1 MGRRSATTPEVQRLA
16 AIYRDHLRRVRW
28 VLRARGIAA
37 VEIDD
42 VVHDVFLAIHRR
54 LPAREP
60 GVELATWICGVARSV
75 AFAHHRGNDRRRA
88 TIAAVSEPDAA
99 PLPDEALARH
109 EAWQCL
115 ADALDGLRDDQRE
128 AFVLVDVMGMRAAEA
143 AALIDAPVNTVYSRL
158 RLARRHCEAVLDL
171 PAAVDR
177 AQWLEAAAR
186 GELPGEAR
194 RRRAWSAIVA
204 ALPVRAAAVG
214 SGVAGWVVAGVLA
227 AGASVAAVR
236 FVGGGGEPVVHAR
249 ESVTKVDVPAVLREP
264 KVATA
269 EPAAP
274 TVVTAPAPA
283 AVPAAV
289 RVGRARSVVTPP
301 VPAEARDELA
311 AAVEML
317 RGAQAQ
323 LARGDAAGVLATI
336 DAHRDEMAEGPLARD
351 VLRLERT
358 AACRVADRVRADRAY
373 AELVRRGYAEAGES
387 GCAEGI

>member
-37 VEIDD
+37 GEIDD

-54 LPAREP
+54 LPARDAE
-60 GVELATWICGVARSV
+60 VELATWICGVARSV

-109 EAWQCL
+109 EAWQRL

-158 RLARRHCEAVLDL
+158 RLARRHCESVLDL

-177 AQWLEAAAR
+177 AQWLDAAAR
-186 GELPGEAR
+186 GELPSEAT
-194 RRRAWSAIVA
+194 RRRAWVGIVA
-204 ALPVRAAAVG
+204 ALPVRATAVG
-214 SGVAGWVVAGVLA
+214 SGVTAWVVAGVLA
-227 AGASVAAVR
+227 AGVSVAAVR
-236 FVGGGGEPVVHAR
+236 FAGGEDEPIVRAR
-249 ESVTKVDVPAVLREP
+249 DSVTKVDVPAGLREP
-264 KVATA
+264 PVAML
-269 EPAAP
+269 EPPARAP
-274 TVVTAPAPA
+274 VSAPAPA
-283 AVPAAV
+283 PAPA
-289 RVGRARSVVTPP
+289 RVGRARKVVTSQLPSEP
-301 VPAEARDELA
+301 RDDLA

-317 RGAQAQ
+317 RDAQAQ

-336 DAHRDEMAEGPLARD
+336 DAHRDRMAGGPLARD

-358 AACRVADRVRADRAY
+358 AACRAADRVRAARAY
-373 AELVRRGYAEAGES
+373 AELVRRGYAEAGDAA
-387 GCAEGI
+387 CPEGV